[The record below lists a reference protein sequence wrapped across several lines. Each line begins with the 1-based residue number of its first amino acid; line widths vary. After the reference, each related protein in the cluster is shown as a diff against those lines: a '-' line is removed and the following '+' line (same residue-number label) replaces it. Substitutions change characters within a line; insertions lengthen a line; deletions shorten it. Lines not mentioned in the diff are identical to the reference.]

1 MSAAAWWL
9 AIAGLPVFQQPFP
22 EAPGEPAAL
31 AIAAGHVSLRMPC
44 YALAC
49 ADAEWMSPTRYTS
62 LSQPRVPGTL
72 PRLRRS
78 APSPLAT
85 RSYTSL
91 SAPVSQRGWVD
102 TQGDSTRIGTT
113 FGLEALSTPLT
124 DLKVQVGTGYR
135 LEPYADWGTARA
147 GPVARGGVELSQSL
161 GQRAQLQ
168 QQVTVETG
176 RANTVVRQTLGVDYI
191 VAPQWTLR
199 SDLEM
204 RHDTAADGGK
214 GQTDTEGSVKLEYGF

>member
-1 MSAAAWWL
+1 MSVAAWWL

-22 EAPGEPAAL
+22 DAPGEPAAV
-31 AIAAGHVSLRMPC
+31 AVAAGRVSLRLPC

-49 ADAEWMSPTRYTS
+49 ADAEWMAPTRYTT
-62 LSQPRVPGTL
+62 LDKPQVPGTL

-85 RSYTSL
+85 RRYTSL
-91 SAPVSQRGWVD
+91 SAPVSTRGWVD
-102 TQGDSTRIGTT
+102 TQGNSTGVGTI
-113 FGLEALSTPLT
+113 FGLDALSAPGT
-124 DLKVQVGTGYR
+124 DLKLQLGTGYR
-135 LEPYADWGTARA
+135 LQPYANWGTARA

-199 SDLEM
+199 SNVEM

-214 GQTDTEGSVKLEYGF
+214 GQTDTEGSVKLKYGF